1 MDALNQSVVTAIIAL
16 IGVLIALVRLVGPIL
31 DHVLAVWISKEAA
44 RLKTHLPENWRKA
57 LQEAAIFGAQAAEQA
72 GVAQLI
78 ANAADVKKRYAVA
91 AAERWLKAQGYAVDL
106 TLLGDA
112 IEQVILHGLHLPVPN
127 SQSSLK

>member
-1 MDALNQSVVTAIIAL
+1 MDTLNQSFLTTIVALVGVLVAL
-16 IGVLIALVRLVGPIL
+16 IRLVGPIL
-31 DHVLAVWISKEAA
+31 DQALAVWISKEAA
-44 RLKTHLPENWRKA
+44 QIKAHLPENWRKA
-57 LQEAAIFGAQAAEQA
+57 LHDAAIFGAQAAEQA

-112 IEQVILHGLHLPVPN
+112 VEQVILHGLHLPAPVV
-127 SQSSLK
+127 SR